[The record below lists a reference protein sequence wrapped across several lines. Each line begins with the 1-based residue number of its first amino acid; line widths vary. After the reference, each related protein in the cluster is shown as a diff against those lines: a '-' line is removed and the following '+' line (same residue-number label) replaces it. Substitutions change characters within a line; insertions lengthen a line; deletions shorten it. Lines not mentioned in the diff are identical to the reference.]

1 METNFALVADEWK
14 MKHSDLEIQGQL
26 GKGQFGDVVL
36 AFLKSTSCT
45 SKVKNYIDRML
56 MQGDSLSTSKTVAVK
71 YLKGKKSCVNNSK
84 GILLMDDSITNF
96 WYHMHCYTLP
106 ESLI

>member
-1 METNFALVADEWK
+1 METKISLVVDEWE
-14 MKHSDLEIQGQL
+14 MKHSDLEKQGQL

-45 SKVKNYIDRML
+45 SRVKNYIDRMV

-71 YLKGKKSCVNNSK
+71 YLKGETSYVNCYRN
-84 GILLMDDSITNF
+84 IQFNF
-96 WYHMHCYTLP
+96 YYNRH
-106 ESLI
+106 

>member
-1 METNFALVADEWK
+1 MEINFPLVADEWE
-14 MKHSDLEIQGQL
+14 MKHSDLELQGLL

-45 SKVKNYIDRML
+45 SRVKTHIDRMV

-71 YLKGKKSCVNNSK
+71 FLKGKKSCANFTGTSHSK
-84 GILLMDDSITNF
+84 SIA
-96 WYHMHCYTLP
+96 
-106 ESLI
+106 SL

>member
-1 METNFALVADEWK
+1 METDFTFAADEWE
-14 MKHSDLEIQGQL
+14 MKHSDLELQGHL

-45 SKVKNYIDRML
+45 SRVKTYIDRMV

-71 YLKGKKSCVNNSK
+71 YLKGEKSCVNCFRN
-84 GILLMDDSITNF
+84 I
-96 WYHMHCYTLP
+96 
-106 ESLI
+106 

>member
-1 METNFALVADEWK
+1 MDSAMETNSSLVPDEWE
-14 MKHSDLEIQGQL
+14 MKHSDLEILGHL

-45 SKVKNYIDRML
+45 SKVKKYIDRMV

-71 YLKGKKSCVNNSK
+71 YLKGEKSSVNCYRNIS
-84 GILLMDDSITNF
+84 DS
-96 WYHMHCYTLP
+96 
-106 ESLI
+106 

>member
-1 METNFALVADEWK
+1 METSNSLVVEEWE
-14 MKHSDLEIQGQL
+14 MKHSDLELQGQL

-45 SKVKNYIDRML
+45 SKVKNYIDRMV

-71 YLKGKKSCVNNSK
+71 YLKGKKSCVNCYRN
-84 GILLMDDSITNF
+84 MQFNF
-96 WYHMHCYTLP
+96 YYNWH
-106 ESLI
+106 

>member
-1 METNFALVADEWK
+1 METNFSLVPDEWE
-14 MKHSDLEIQGQL
+14 MKHSDLELQGRL

-45 SKVKNYIDRML
+45 SRVKTYIDRMV

-71 YLKGKKSCVNNSK
+71 YLKGKKSCVN
-84 GILLMDDSITNF
+84 
-96 WYHMHCYTLP
+96 CYVN
-106 ESLI
+106 I